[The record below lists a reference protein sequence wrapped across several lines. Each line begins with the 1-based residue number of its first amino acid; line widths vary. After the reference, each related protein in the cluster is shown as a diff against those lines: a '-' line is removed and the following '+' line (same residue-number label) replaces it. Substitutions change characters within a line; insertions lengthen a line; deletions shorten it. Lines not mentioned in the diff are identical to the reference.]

1 MADVKTNVKTA
12 LKGLSIKDLITF
24 ITVVVPLLKALF
36 EVVKE
41 FEIPGATGEEKK
53 AAAMGFLDKI
63 VDKILA
69 NNPALAGFKEMIM
82 DFFDSAI
89 DAAVWAYNKV
99 KKFQHMEPK

>member
-1 MADVKTNVKTA
+1 MADVKKVVKA
-12 LKGLSIKDLITF
+12 LSIKDLITF
-24 ITVVVPLLKALF
+24 LTVVVPLIKALF

-41 FEIPGATGEEKK
+41 FENPGATGEEKK

-69 NNPALAGFKEMIM
+69 NNPALAGFSKEIIM

-89 DAAVWAYNKV
+89 DAAVWAYNKI
-99 KKFQHMEPK
+99 KKFQHVEAVK